1 MDSKITGLMD
11 LSFKENTK
19 TIKKVALTTVMKNQ
33 SRDIG
38 SIEFQVET
46 IFKTAEEKQAFQ

>member
-46 IFKTAEEKQAFQ
+46 IFKTA